1 MFSRGAGPGCN
12 TQEMSDRLSTLKG
25 EITRLE
31 EHEKMLD
38 THKQVIFLN
47 KIFNLHYT

>member
-1 MFSRGAGPGCN
+1 MMFRGAGPGCN

-38 THKQVIFLN
+38 THKQVKYFCG
-47 KIFNLHYT
+47 